1 MKKIIGLLI
10 GLSCS
15 IVVMAQGPF
24 APPADSA
31 GTTAIHKDSSIVAA
45 WVTNCKVTRGPQH
58 LPNSSSP
65 LADVGTETSAL
76 GYPDG
81 DVLSLGDGGSAIVEF
96 LVPLSN
102 HPGFDFAIFENGIID
117 QSNGGAFLELAF
129 VEVSSD
135 GINFFRFPNESLTQT
150 DTQTNPFG
158 YTTASNIN
166 NLAGKYSVGYGT
178 PFDLSELD
186 TVVGLDIN
194 AITHIKIIDVVG
206 SIDSRYASYDS
217 YGRIINDPFP
227 TSFESGGFD
236 LDAVAWVDLSYINS
250 LDDPNANVV
259 SVYPNP
265 AQNYIRI
272 QTNAQN
278 GRVVVRDVQGR
289 VVLESENMQS
299 ELNIAFL
306 PKGMYIVEVVIEN
319 ERSIHKIMKQ

>member
-1 MKKIIGLLI
+1 MKKIIGFVLGI
-10 GLSCS
+10 GFSSVL
-15 IVVMAQGPF
+15 MAQGPF
-24 APPADSA
+24 APSADSV

-45 WVTNCKVTRGPQH
+45 WISNCNVTRGPQH
-58 LPNSSSP
+58 LPNSNSP
-65 LADVGTETSAL
+65 LANIGSESSAL

-102 HPGFDFAIFENGIID
+102 HGGFDFAIFENGIID
-117 QSNGGAFLELAF
+117 QSNGKAFLELAF

-135 GINFFRFPNESLTQT
+135 GTNFYRFPNQSLTQT

-158 YTTASNIN
+158 YTTASDIY
-166 NLAGKYSVGYGT
+166 NLAGKYSAGYGT
-178 PFDLSELD
+178 PFDLAELD

-206 SIDSRYASYDS
+206 SIDSSYASYDS

-236 LDAVAWVDLSYINS
+236 LDAVAWVDLSYITS
-250 LDDPNANVV
+250 VSNAEANAV

-265 AQNYIRI
+265 AQNFIRI
-272 QTNAQN
+272 HSNSSN
-278 GRVVVRDVQGR
+278 GNVMVRDVQGR
-289 VVLESENMQS
+289 VVLETENIQS
-299 ELNIAFL
+299 ELNITFL
-306 PKGMYIVEVVIEN
+306 PKGMYIVEVVTESN
-319 ERSIHKIMKQ
+319 HSIHKIMKQ